1 MANFPL
7 IQKDDKESI
16 HRFSENCYEVY
27 KDYMKI
33 YSSPNRI
40 VSLDEFQLEIFPD
53 KEKMKE
59 YLFEHHKHK
68 KEYLMNYAD
77 IQEAFPFLEYQRAAR
92 REFRLGVG
100 GELDT
105 NGAGFVLYRKH
116 SDLGQNPFSPFSA
129 PGHDFSLIIPCKS
142 DMSDFIDN
150 FKEKVVHYDPEKE
163 ALNEGNGAPKSSIDS
178 CWYKHFKNY
187 AQAACKTIEEIVN
200 AHNKS
205 LTKKVTPKLVGKEF
219 LRTVSRKLRFEKIV
233 MHNPNPSFRELSNEA
248 MIEFLFYEN
257 GNPTKRKDAL
267 NEYMIVELNIIN
279 GREETFK
286 KGIEKGLLE
295 LEKPKLEKSKSKSD
309 DYGIGR

>member
-7 IQKDDKESI
+7 IQKDDKESV

-33 YSSPNRI
+33 HSSPARI
-40 VSLDEFQLEIFPD
+40 VSLDEFQREIFPN
-53 KEKMKE
+53 KEEMKE
-59 YLFEHHKHK
+59 YLFEHHKQK
-68 KEYLMNYAD
+68 EEYLMNYAD
-77 IQEAFPFLEYQRAAR
+77 IQEAFPFLEYQKAAR
-92 REFRLGVG
+92 RAFRLGVG

-105 NGAGFVLYRKH
+105 NGAGFVFYRWH
-116 SDLGQNPFSPFSA
+116 SELGQNPFSA

-142 DMSDFIDN
+142 NMSDFIDN
-150 FKEKVVHYDPEKE
+150 FREKVVHYDPEKE
-163 ALNEGNGAPKSSIDS
+163 APNEGNGAPKSLIDS
-178 CWYKHFKNY
+178 QYYKDFKIH
-187 AQAACKTIEEIVN
+187 AQVACDEIEKIIN

-219 LRTVSRKLRFEKIV
+219 LRTVSRKLSFEKIV
-233 MHNPNPSFRELSNEA
+233 MDNPNPSFRELSSET
-248 MIEFLFYEN
+248 MTQILFFEN

-267 NEYMIVELNIIN
+267 NEYMIVELNITN

-286 KGIEKGLLE
+286 KGIEKGLLD

-309 DYGIGR
+309 SYGIER